1 MHWSLLQD
9 LDPSTRWTPRQALQ
23 HPFITQQRF
32 TGPFQPAPAQQERG
46 QPMRGQPGRPG
57 ASPYDSSMSSMYH
70 SPMAAMLAT
79 SPEFHAQAHAAA
91 MAALQVR
98 LVYCPRSCP
107 IDLMLSQKT
116 AEQSSPALDARLVAS
131 LRLLRRVPSA
141 KGIER
146 ISWQLASFLLQA
158 SFSSSPCRA
167 LQLAAELAC

>member
-1 MHWSLLQD
+1 MAPKSSLSSLEACPASEAILQPCCMPLSFLLCGPLARHCKAGCCCLTKRIQIHVTSSLLPQD

-32 TGPFQPAPAQQERG
+32 TGPFQPAPARQERG

-98 LVYCPRSCP
+98 LVYCPG
-107 IDLMLSQKT
+107 
-116 AEQSSPALDARLVAS
+116 S
-131 LRLLRRVPSA
+131 L
-141 KGIER
+141 
-146 ISWQLASFLLQA
+146 
-158 SFSSSPCRA
+158 
-167 LQLAAELAC
+167 

>member
-1 MHWSLLQD
+1 MAWRPLTTSLSLPQD

-57 ASPYDSSMSSMYH
+57 ASPYESSMSSMYH

-98 LVYCPRSCP
+98 PVCCPGSQQLTSCC
-107 IDLMLSQKT
+107 
-116 AEQSSPALDARLVAS
+116 QSCSDARLVAS
-131 LRLLRRVPSA
+131 LRFVRRVQYVLP
-141 KGIER
+141 
-146 ISWQLASFLLQA
+146 QA
-158 SFSSSPCRA
+158 S
-167 LQLAAELAC
+167 

>member
-1 MHWSLLQD
+1 MSLLQD
-9 LDPSTRWTPRQALQ
+9 LDPGTRWTPRQALQ

-57 ASPYDSSMSSMYH
+57 ASAYESSMSSMYH

-98 LVYCPRSCP
+98 PAYWCCILLSDLLLSNLTTEQPCPGR
-107 IDLMLSQKT
+107 
-116 AEQSSPALDARLVAS
+116 
-131 LRLLRRVPSA
+131 
-141 KGIER
+141 
-146 ISWQLASFLLQA
+146 QA
-158 SFSSSPCRA
+158 SGITWVPVLMHAAMGTCNLLMVAGAPPAQAFPRA
-167 LQLAAELAC
+167 DPAELTL